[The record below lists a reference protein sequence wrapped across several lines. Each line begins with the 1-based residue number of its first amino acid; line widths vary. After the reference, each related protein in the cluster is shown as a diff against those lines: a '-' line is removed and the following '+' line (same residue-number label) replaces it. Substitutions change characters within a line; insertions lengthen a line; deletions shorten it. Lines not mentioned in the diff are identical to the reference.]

1 MSNKELETKNKI
13 KTNLNT
19 AKTNNNTKTNAKS
32 SSEKNKNLSNAK
44 NKSAT
49 KETKNLSAN
58 KKNIEINATYETNK
72 KNLKT
77 ESSTKNKIDS
87 EKTINNENLTNNI
100 VDETLNST
108 QNIIENENTAN
119 LNDSE
124 IQNNVESDNIK
135 DDIALPKK
143 NPKLKKGSGKRII
156 GYLLKGHKIQ
166 MALVVFFIILSA
178 VASVSTALFT
188 GNIVDYIELVLK
200 GEAAFSGIITRIGI
214 MAGVFGVGIISNY
227 LNNLIMVFVSQGVLK
242 EIRDEM
248 FSKMQRL
255 PIKYFDTHTHGDI
268 MSRYTNDTDSLE
280 QMICQSIPQ
289 IISSVL
295 TILFVFVFMLTISI
309 YLTLVIIFFLF
320 FMLLIT
326 KTIGG
331 KSRKYFIAQ
340 QVSVGKTTG
349 YIEEMINGQKVIKV
363 FNHEEANKQGFD
375 KLNDELC
382 YNATKANKYANIFMP
397 IMMNL
402 GHLQYVVI
410 AIVGGLLATMGATNV
425 CLTGLNI
432 ITLGNIVTFMG
443 LSRQFTMPI
452 SQVSQ
457 QVNSIILALAGAER
471 IFDMMDSVPENDEG
485 KVTLVNASKD
495 ENGNLIEVEER
506 TNIWAW
512 KKPNE
517 DGSTSLIELKGDV
530 RFYNVDFG
538 YDKEKIVLHDI
549 SLYAKPGH
557 KIAFVGSTGAGK
569 TTITNLINRFY
580 DIANGTITYD
590 GINISDI
597 KKDDLRHSIGIVL
610 QDTNLFTGTVKDNI
624 KYGNLNA
631 TDEQVFEA
639 AKLANA
645 DDFIQRLPQG
655 YDTMLES
662 DGANL
667 SQGQRQLLS
676 IARAAIAN
684 APVMI
689 LDEATSSIDTHTEK
703 LVQDGMDALMHGRT
717 VFVIAHRLS
726 TVQNSNVIMVLEHGR
741 IIEKGSHEDL
751 IKQKGKYYQ
760 LYTGKLELD

>member
-1 MSNKELETKNKI
+1 MSNTKGKVDNKNLTENKNLKEKQNKVTKNVETNNNKVTTKVETKNKKPNVEKSSNQI
-13 KTNLNT
+13 VTEDLTINEPVIDTNVNALVGTESNSTSVIDSNIVSENLNV
-19 AKTNNNTKTNAKS
+19 NNT
-32 SSEKNKNLSNAK
+32 SN
-44 NKSAT
+44 
-49 KETKNLSAN
+49 E
-58 KKNIEINATYETNK
+58 EITSTNK
-72 KNLKT
+72 
-77 ESSTKNKIDS
+77 ESID
-87 EKTINNENLTNNI
+87 N
-100 VDETLNST
+100 
-108 QNIIENENTAN
+108 
-119 LNDSE
+119 
-124 IQNNVESDNIK
+124 K

-143 NPKLKKGSGKRII
+143 KPKSSKGSAKRIL
-156 GYLLKGHKIQ
+156 GYLFKGHKIQ
-166 MALVVFFIILSA
+166 IALVVFFIILSSA
-178 VASVSTALFT
+178 ASVSTALFT
-188 GNIVDYIELVLK
+188 GNIVDYIELILK
-200 GEAAFSGIITRIGI
+200 GEAVFSGIITRVGI
-214 MAGVFGVGIISNY
+214 MAAVFGVGLISGY
-227 LNNLIMVFVSQGVLK
+227 LYNLIMVYISQGVLK
-242 EIRDEM
+242 QIRDEM
-248 FSKMQRL
+248 FAKMQRL
-255 PIKYFDTHTHGDI
+255 PIKYFDSHTHGDI

-280 QMICQSIPQ
+280 QMLCQSIPQ
-289 IISSVL
+289 IIASVL
-295 TILFVFVFMLTISI
+295 TIIFVFVFMLTISF
-309 YLTLVIIFFLF
+309 YLTLVIIFFLI
-320 FMLLIT
+320 FMMLVT

-331 KSRKYFIAQ
+331 RSRKYFVAQ

-363 FNHEEANKQGFD
+363 FNHEEENKLGFD
-375 KLNDELC
+375 KLNEELC
-382 YNATKANKYANIFMP
+382 HNATKANKYANIFMP
-397 IMMNL
+397 IMQNL

-410 AIVGGLLATMGATNV
+410 AIIGGLLAIVGATNIS
-425 CLTGLNI
+425 LTGLSVI
-432 ITLGNIVTFMG
+432 SLGNIITFMG

-457 QVNSIILALAGAER
+457 QMNSIILALAGAER
-471 IFDMMDSVPENDEG
+471 IFDMMDTPAESDEG
-485 KVTLVNASKD
+485 KVTLINVKKD
-495 ENGNLIEVEER
+495 KKGELVEVEER
-506 TNIWAW
+506 TNLWAW

-517 DGSTSLIELKGDV
+517 DGTTSIVELKGDV

-624 KYGNLNA
+624 RYGNLNA

-726 TVQNSNVIMVLEHGR
+726 TVQNSNVIMVLDHGR